1 VKLKIINVLAAC
13 LIFTGFVF
21 GGEAA
26 FHPSTGTKSL
36 SLGGLYFAGYDVI
49 VSTYV
54 NPAHVLCSPGFGY
67 ALNATDKAGRS
78 EYTKVNQNLHRSHFI
93 NDVNGSAGFYW
104 MVRPTFGLAT
114 VYNRAIDYSVR
125 WPFAMVFHVNNL
137 DRLYGFELKSDTKA
151 DAYSQVLGIRI
162 KKLSLGAS
170 ATLYQLSQ
178 HFSYPMFNK
187 DYQVNSKRPVYGIE
201 LKAEGI
207 AIGWSAG
214 LKLALSESVSLG
226 GNFRNGVDFDL
237 DGKAETEYFQA
248 LNDSASIE
256 SDIQSKFTLPS
267 TGGLGVLYKLNNQWS
282 LNADISFS
290 LWKNAGSDIHFDYS
304 DSEWEAGM
312 NGGVAD
318 SVTGFS
324 WTTIPFYSK
333 NSFALAC
340 GVEYKMDNNMKIRLG
355 YRFQS
360 NPNDENSLGFLF
372 PTVSQHIFST
382 GMSLILAD
390 EYYVDL
396 GLAYALGLKVSA
408 DENAGSSFPGEYS
421 SATIIS
427 SMTIRYTF

>member
-1 VKLKIINVLAAC
+1 
-13 LIFTGFVF
+13 
-21 GGEAA
+21 
-26 FHPSTGTKSL
+26 
-36 SLGGLYFAGYDVI
+36 
-49 VSTYV
+49 
-54 NPAHVLCSPGFGY
+54 
-67 ALNATDKAGRS
+67 
-78 EYTKVNQNLHRSHFI
+78 
-93 NDVNGSAGFYW
+93 
-104 MVRPTFGLAT
+104 M
-114 VYNRAIDYSVR
+114 
-125 WPFAMVFHVNNL
+125 
-137 DRLYGFELKSDTKA
+137 
-151 DAYSQVLGIRI
+151 
-162 KKLSLGAS
+162 
-170 ATLYQLSQ
+170 
-178 HFSYPMFNK
+178 
-187 DYQVNSKRPVYGIE
+187 
-201 LKAEGI
+201 
-207 AIGWSAG
+207 
-214 LKLALSESVSLG
+214 SLG